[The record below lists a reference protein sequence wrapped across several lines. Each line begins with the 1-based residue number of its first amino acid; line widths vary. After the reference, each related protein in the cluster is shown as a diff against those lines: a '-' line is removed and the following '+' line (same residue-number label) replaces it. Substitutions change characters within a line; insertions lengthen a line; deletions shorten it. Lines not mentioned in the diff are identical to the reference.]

1 MPYARERASKGGH
14 SDLVKNPDVAG
25 FLSDCVYM
33 KEPSD
38 EEAASI
44 VASYQPAP
52 AGESLP
58 MKAVAS
64 DASPYSEPISGK
76 FPSTQIG
83 YVKVSLVLID
93 LKDYDGL
100 SKPGTRFVDPYKVA
114 AMHRNA
120 DAIAFTLPGSN
131 IRYKGAKTVQ
141 SGFRR
146 AIWDQLSDERTSF
159 AKGTDF
165 TVRGTLLDID
175 GGTVEMKKC
184 PACGAEPVGGF
195 IFSAGTE
202 IQNCGACGEEVFL
215 TDSLRIHEQISD
227 FGDNTAAMT
236 RFMNAA
242 EHLIVATLVRMLAH
256 YQPKALSEMAF
267 IVDGPLAI
275 FGQPARISERLQ
287 SLYCRVAEKLVKQG
301 FAPPVVVGLQKDGQ
315 VMEHARAL
323 SRYLPNNAFRVVDD
337 EYRER
342 FIVGTSALTEN
353 FGHETYYG
361 QDFIFKTDAGR
372 IFTVGIPYPFPDKQN
387 RRVFAKQKAD
397 VSRYGTQIARAFDV
411 IRHFEFDLY
420 ENAVVPIALAH
431 RHASI
436 SLVPGGK
443 VLDLVTRHGLG
454 IT

>member
-1 MPYARERASKGGH
+1 
-14 SDLVKNPDVAG
+14 
-25 FLSDCVYM
+25 
-33 KEPSD
+33 
-38 EEAASI
+38 
-44 VASYQPAP
+44 
-52 AGESLP
+52 

-100 SKPGTRFVDPYKVA
+100 SKPGSRFVDPYKVA

-184 PACGAEPVGGF
+184 PACGAEPAGGF
-195 IFSAGTE
+195 QFSAGTE
-202 IQNCGACGEEVFL
+202 IQSCGACGEEVFL

-256 YQPKALSEMAF
+256 YQPKALSDMAF

-275 FGQPARISERLQ
+275 FGQPARISARLQ
-287 SLYCRVAEKLVKQG
+287 SLYCGVAEKLAKQG
-301 FAPPVVVGLQKDGQ
+301 LAPPVVVGLQKDGQ

-323 SRYLPNNAFRVVDD
+323 SRHLPNNTFRVVDD
-337 EYRER
+337 EYRES

-387 RRVFAKQKAD
+387 RKVFAKQKAD
-397 VSRYGTQIARAFDV
+397 ISRYGIQIARAFDV
-411 IRHFEFDLY
+411 IRYFEFDLY

-454 IT
+454 IS